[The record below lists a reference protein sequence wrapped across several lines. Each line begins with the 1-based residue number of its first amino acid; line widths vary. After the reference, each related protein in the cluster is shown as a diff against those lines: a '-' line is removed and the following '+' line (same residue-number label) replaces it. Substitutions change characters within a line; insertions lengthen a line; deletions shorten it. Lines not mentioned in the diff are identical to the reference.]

1 MCPEMKLHDIDVTD
15 FIRTVE
21 KCKGDVFLRT
31 AEGDCF
37 NLKSRLSAIVGLAEL
52 IKGGIIAEATLQC
65 QLQEDET
72 KLFRFNLF
80 REIPKE

>member
-65 QLQEDET
+65 ELQEDET

-80 REIPKE
+80 REVPKN